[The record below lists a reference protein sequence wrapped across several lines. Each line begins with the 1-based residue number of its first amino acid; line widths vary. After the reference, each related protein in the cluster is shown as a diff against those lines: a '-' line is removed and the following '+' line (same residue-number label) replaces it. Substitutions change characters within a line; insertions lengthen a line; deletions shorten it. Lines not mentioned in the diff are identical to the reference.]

1 MRRRTQPY
9 SVEETPELVRLWIF
23 RLLIGLGAHKNF
35 VQRGGLSDDAL
46 AATTGIGH
54 WTDDN
59 TERFVAADA
68 LAELRRNARAAEAER
83 RSAVVPL
90 RVARNVKRLAT
101 LVGLNAVEARI
112 LTFTVLLHG
121 YRTLRETADLL
132 GGLSFGSLTGAMA
145 ALLRLPEPR
154 VRAAL
159 GGDGILARAGLL
171 TVDYKNSRDASS
183 KIDLLSES
191 FAELMI
197 HSDADPASLLR
208 ASVTTAAAP
217 DMVMSDYEHIA
228 PTLSLLIQY
237 LRKAIAARR
246 RGVNVL
252 IYGLPGTGKTQLARV
267 LASELQLELFEVA
280 SEDMSGDTVP
290 NHARLRAYRAAQS
303 FFARR
308 KAMIAFDEI
317 EDVFA
322 GEVSFWGTRTP
333 ARNKA
338 WVNRALE
345 GNPIPAIWMSNSVD
359 CLDPAVIRRFDQVIE
374 LPIPPM
380 KKRAELIQKS
390 CAGLLNSEHV
400 THLARC
406 EHLAPA
412 IVIRAAAVVG
422 LVKNELDP
430 TAAAAALSDLINN
443 TLRAQGHASTGALPS
458 ADSAG
463 FSLEFLQADS
473 DLQGVAQGLARTRS
487 GRLCFYGPPG
497 TGKTAFAHYIADQLG
512 LPLHAK
518 RASDLL
524 SKWVGDSEKNVARTF
539 ESARRDGGVL
549 VFDEADTFLVDRRG
563 ARNSWEVSLTNELL
577 TQLEAFDGIFI
588 ASTNLIEGLDPA
600 ALRRFDLKAQFDFL
614 NTDQVWGLLKRQ
626 LAHLQLPAPSDDLQ
640 SRLGSLDALT
650 PGDFAALARRHR
662 FQPLSRAEDW
672 LAALEAEAMLKRGGK
687 KRIGFQRN

>member
-1 MRRRTQPY
+1 
-9 SVEETPELVRLWIF
+9 
-23 RLLIGLGAHKNF
+23 
-35 VQRGGLSDDAL
+35 
-46 AATTGIGH
+46 
-54 WTDDN
+54 
-59 TERFVAADA
+59 
-68 LAELRRNARAAEAER
+68 
-83 RSAVVPL
+83 
-90 RVARNVKRLAT
+90 
-101 LVGLNAVEARI
+101 
-112 LTFTVLLHG
+112 
-121 YRTLRETADLL
+121 
-132 GGLSFGSLTGAMA
+132 
-145 ALLRLPEPR
+145 
-154 VRAAL
+154 
-159 GGDGILARAGLL
+159 
-171 TVDYKNSRDASS
+171 
-183 KIDLLSES
+183 
-191 FAELMI
+191 
-197 HSDADPASLLR
+197 
-208 ASVTTAAAP
+208 
-217 DMVMSDYEHIA
+217 
-228 PTLSLLIQY
+228 
-237 LRKAIAARR
+237 
-246 RGVNVL
+246 
-252 IYGLPGTGKTQLARV
+252 
-267 LASELQLELFEVA
+267 
-280 SEDMSGDTVP
+280 
-290 NHARLRAYRAAQS
+290 
-303 FFARR
+303 
-308 KAMIAFDEI
+308 
-317 EDVFA
+317 
-322 GEVSFWGTRTP
+322 
-333 ARNKA
+333 
-338 WVNRALE
+338 
-345 GNPIPAIWMSNSVD
+345 
-359 CLDPAVIRRFDQVIE
+359 
-374 LPIPPM
+374 M

-614 NTDQVWGLLKRQ
+614 NTD
-626 LAHLQLPAPSDDLQ
+626 PAPSDDLQ